1 MDPTKA
7 KLFLLPI
14 KIDFWMVRSKE
25 IKTTAFFYPILLHW
39 LNIISWLL
47 YFALLKQYRVM
58 VGCSPFITVPLC
70 CYLLLTLF
78 SCMGLLLW
86 WQSFSGNTCSTMVSC
101 VDCGRM
107 SPLVPGAPPLPPSLT
122 LVFTELFI
130 RLFSPQYSLCLCS
143 LFLFLTYTFT
153 EALPA
158 WLMEPAGI
166 SCIQHRAAPASPY
179 ICHPSSPPTTDNLVP
194 TSNTKNKISVTKM
207 WYV

>member
-86 WQSFSGNTCSTMVSC
+86 WQSFPAWTVEECLLWCLEHLLSLLLWPWCSQNCLSHFFHLSTHSACAAFSFFSHTLSQRHCQLGWWAQLCPAVAVLKMARTGYVWHGTASGAFSL
-101 VDCGRM
+101 R
-107 SPLVPGAPPLPPSLT
+107 SPLQPLPPLAKNS
-122 LVFTELFI
+122 
-130 RLFSPQYSLCLCS
+130 QY
-143 LFLFLTYTFT
+143 F
-153 EALPA
+153 
-158 WLMEPAGI
+158 G
-166 SCIQHRAAPASPY
+166 
-179 ICHPSSPPTTDNLVP
+179 
-194 TSNTKNKISVTKM
+194 K
-207 WYV
+207 

>member
-1 MDPTKA
+1 
-7 KLFLLPI
+7 
-14 KIDFWMVRSKE
+14 MVRSKE

-86 WQSFSGNTCSTMVSC
+86 WQSFPALLW
-101 VDCGRM
+101 
-107 SPLVPGAPPLPPSLT
+107 SPAWTVEECLLWCLEHLLSL
-122 LVFTELFI
+122 LLWPCFFTELFLT
-130 RLFSPQYSLCLCS
+130 LFSPQYSLCLCS
-143 LFLFLTYTFT
+143 LFLFLICTST

-166 SCIQHRAAPASPY
+166 SCPAQGSPSFSLHFPPQQPPHYRQLGTHIQY
-179 ICHPSSPPTTDNLVP
+179 
-194 TSNTKNKISVTKM
+194 KK
-207 WYV
+207 